1 MSPNLM
7 TGMVMLCASLCFGQG
22 GEADSPSGPASKV
35 QVPAPPV
42 DASRLTSETIQQA
55 FGKAKKDGPNELMA
69 FASSIEKRA
78 DIRTRTDL
86 RPDFEALLADKQP
99 EAQYLGAR
107 GLSALKDPQSKQA
120 LFSFLKG
127 KEKDLRATK
136 EMRRLRT
143 AEPGISAWEMRASA
157 YAVKALGEVGDQ
169 SVIPLLESLQ
179 GIGVIQVESGGWP
192 VEEALVKLGSL
203 RSLTRLRNGDDPAK
217 VTPAAC
223 AMNTIKDPN
232 RVPDLIAVVK
242 DPNVAEDIRLGALS
256 ALGAIRAADAFE
268 FLVKTLDDPNMPKRM
283 RCVAALTMGRS
294 SHSSA
299 EAQLRRHAEDRSSDI
314 RADAFTGLMALR
326 PTVYLDQWF
335 RIVLDVNEDPEF
347 RSKVAGNDS
356 AIPRQLLKDR
366 KKELYACLAAAH
378 SDGRPFDKIRG
389 DIWVLINGLFW
400 EEPPVV
406 LSERSGGAARRMRAK
421 VEWRVRRQDYR
432 LDMGAV
438 QKEVNK
444 AMDEL
449 ITVQ

>member
-1 MSPNLM
+1 M
-7 TGMVMLCASLCFGQG
+7 MVVMVSLCVGLCFGQRRESSSSG
-22 GEADSPSGPASKV
+22 GPATQKAE
-35 QVPAPPV
+35 VPASPAGKPE
-42 DASRLTSETIQQA
+42 LTRETLHQA
-55 FGKAKKDGPNELMA
+55 CEKAKKDGPNELMA
-69 FASSIEKRA
+69 LASSIEKQM

-107 GLSALKDPQSKQA
+107 GLSALKDPQSKEA

-136 EMRRLRT
+136 EMRGLRT

-157 YAVKALGEVGDQ
+157 YAVKALGEVGDK

-217 VTPAAC
+217 ITPAAC

-232 RVPDLIAVVK
+232 SVPDLIAVVK

-256 ALGAIRAADAFE
+256 ALGAIKADDASE
-268 FLVKTLDDPNMPKRM
+268 FLIRTLDDPNAPKRM
-283 RCVAALTMGRS
+283 RAVAALTMGRS
-294 SHSSA
+294 GDSSA
-299 EAQLRRHAEDRSSDI
+299 EAQLKRHAEDRSSDI

-326 PTVYLDQWF
+326 PAVYLDQWF

-347 RSKVAGNDS
+347 RSRVAGNDS
-356 AIPRQLLKDR
+356 AIPRQFLKDR

-406 LSERSGGAARRMRAK
+406 LSTRSGEAAGWIRAGIERRVRMR
-421 VEWRVRRQDYR
+421 DYR

-438 QKEVNK
+438 QKEVDK